1 MNTLTNA
8 NPPTSNRLTK
18 IGDTLANIGAGFNRL
33 IGQNRAPSIPRTLP
47 PGVGGPN
54 RRFSDEEEQEIVRML
69 KRPDLYTVQEIASK
83 MAASRPAIYG
93 VRDRNGLTVHKRQTF
108 IPA

>member
-1 MNTLTNA
+1 MEN
-8 NPPTSNRLTK
+8 TSNRLVR
-18 IGDTLANIGAGFNRL
+18 IGDALADIGSRVNRFL
-33 IGQNRAPSIPRTLP
+33 GQNAAPSVPRTNP
-47 PGVGGPN
+47 PTVGGPN
-54 RRFSDEEEQEIVRML
+54 RRFSDAEEQEIVRML

-93 VRDRNGLTVHKRQTF
+93 VRDRNGLTVHKRQSF